1 MDFAAF
7 FRAESERLVRFCW
20 LLTLD
25 RDEAADLAQ
34 EAMEQAYRQWDHLGG
49 PGENP
54 AGWIRTVAVNL
65 STSRWRRIRRLKDRL
80 PRLVT
85 SSTSR
90 SAALDD
96 PDLAAAL
103 GGLAPRQR
111 QIVALRY
118 WDDLTLRDCA
128 DAMGVSLGTAK
139 QHLARAHRHLAA
151 TLDPSMLE
159 ELTL

>member
-1 MDFAAF
+1 
-7 FRAESERLVRFCW
+7 
-20 LLTLD
+20 
-25 RDEAADLAQ
+25 
-34 EAMEQAYRQWDHLGG
+34 
-49 PGENP
+49 
-54 AGWIRTVAVNL
+54 
-65 STSRWRRIRRLKDRL
+65 
-80 PRLVT
+80 LVT